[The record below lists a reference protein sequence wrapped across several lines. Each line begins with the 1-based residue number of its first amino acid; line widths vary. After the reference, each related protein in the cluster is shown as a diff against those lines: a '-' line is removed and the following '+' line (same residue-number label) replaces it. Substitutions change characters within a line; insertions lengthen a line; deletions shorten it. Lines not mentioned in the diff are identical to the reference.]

1 MSDAPPASA
10 PTSAM
15 RFIGKRV
22 QRKEDGRLLTG
33 RGTYIDDV
41 VVAGMLHAAFVRSNV
56 ASGTIARLDASAA
69 RALPGVVAVYTA
81 AEIDR
86 LGVRYT
92 SPVFDMPDCPHPDN
106 GLVARTDVRFVGEP
120 VAIVIAQSRAI
131 AEDGAALVEVDYAAR
146 PPVLGIDA
154 ARTMAPV
161 HAGRESNILSTASG
175 GTEGD
180 IDAVFAG
187 AAHVVEDSLI
197 NGRQAQMPMEPRGL
211 VVHPDGASELTIYSA
226 CQSPHLSATHI
237 AENFRLPAQ
246 QVRVVAKDVGG
257 AFGQKVIPQRDELAV
272 IAAAMLLR
280 RPVKWIEDRLENLV
294 AGGQSRDERLRVR
307 LAFDADHRLLAADIE
322 YDADCGAYP
331 FAMSDSASLVAPMFP
346 GPYRLPAYRW
356 KSTAW
361 FTNTGGMV
369 PYRGP
374 WMIEMFTREVLLDI
388 AAREMGIDPIEL
400 RRKNIIGKED
410 QPFAM
415 PSGVVLTDI
424 SPRETMEMTIAAID
438 VPAFR
443 EEQARARAE
452 GRYIGLGL
460 ANGVEPTTVS
470 FGHYS
475 SDVVNLRIEVTGKVT
490 ATSST
495 FSQGHGTGTALAQI
509 IADRLGVPFE
519 DVTVMEGDSSR
530 SGYGAGAG
538 GSRQAVAGGGA
549 ALVASDMMKDKV
561 KRIAAYAFNAS
572 VESIRIEN
580 GAITVE
586 GSPQIT
592 ATVGQIAQM
601 AYLAPDRLP
610 PDMEMGLETQYR
622 NRPPMMVFANATH
635 ACVCEVDVETGK
647 VSILRW
653 IAGGDCGE
661 LINPAIVEGQISGGV
676 VQGIGGVL
684 FESLRYDDEG
694 QPMAAT
700 LKDYLLPT
708 ALDVPRLEFR
718 HMCTPSQTPGGFKGV
733 GEGGAMISP
742 PTLVN
747 AIADALAPF
756 GKRWL
761 DMPLSP
767 DRIVRGLEGD
777 A

>member
-1 MSDAPPASA
+1 
-10 PTSAM
+10 
-15 RFIGKRV
+15 
-22 QRKEDGRLLTG
+22 
-33 RGTYIDDV
+33 
-41 VVAGMLHAAFVRSNV
+41 
-56 ASGTIARLDASAA
+56 
-69 RALPGVVAVYTA
+69 
-81 AEIDR
+81 
-86 LGVRYT
+86 
-92 SPVFDMPDCPHPDN
+92 
-106 GLVARTDVRFVGEP
+106 
-120 VAIVIAQSRAI
+120 
-131 AEDGAALVEVDYAAR
+131 
-146 PPVLGIDA
+146 
-154 ARTMAPV
+154 
-161 HAGRESNILSTASG
+161 
-175 GTEGD
+175 
-180 IDAVFAG
+180 
-187 AAHVVEDSLI
+187 
-197 NGRQAQMPMEPRGL
+197 
-211 VVHPDGASELTIYSA
+211 
-226 CQSPHLSATHI
+226 
-237 AENFRLPAQ
+237 
-246 QVRVVAKDVGG
+246 
-257 AFGQKVIPQRDELAV
+257 
-272 IAAAMLLR
+272 
-280 RPVKWIEDRLENLV
+280 
-294 AGGQSRDERLRVR
+294 
-307 LAFDADHRLLAADIE
+307 
-322 YDADCGAYP
+322 
-331 FAMSDSASLVAPMFP
+331 
-346 GPYRLPAYRW
+346 
-356 KSTAW
+356 
-361 FTNTGGMV
+361 
-369 PYRGP
+369 
-374 WMIEMFTREVLLDI
+374 
-388 AAREMGIDPIEL
+388 
-400 RRKNIIGKED
+400 
-410 QPFAM
+410 
-415 PSGVVLTDI
+415 
-424 SPRETMEMTIAAID
+424 
-438 VPAFR
+438 
-443 EEQARARAE
+443 
-452 GRYIGLGL
+452 
-460 ANGVEPTTVS
+460 
-470 FGHYS
+470 
-475 SDVVNLRIEVTGKVT
+475 
-490 ATSST
+490 
-495 FSQGHGTGTALAQI
+495 
-509 IADRLGVPFE
+509 
-519 DVTVMEGDSSR
+519 MEGDSSR
-530 SGYGAGAG
+530 SGYGAGAA